1 MWSNRSLV
9 FVTKVAVSAGLLI
22 FILGRLDLALV
33 GEALG
38 RLTSETLIIAAGLYV
53 LAHTLN
59 GLKLQIL
66 MTDRPLSD
74 LVRYTFVA
82 LFYGAVLPG
91 QLLGDAMKA
100 YRLVRPGDDGATVVA
115 AVVVDKITGLAA
127 LVFITGAA
135 LLIDPSG
142 FPDAF
147 PALSFALF
155 AGLVLALLL
164 PIVIP
169 SIPSLLDNAL
179 GRFLLAW
186 RASARDWGPLFA
198 SLLTGIA
205 FQVLAVIVVAY
216 IGTGMGISLSFPAW
230 VAVVGLISLVLL
242 LPVTV
247 AGVGLRE
254 GGLVIFLGFADVLPT
269 DAVALSFALL
279 GYTAFGALLGAVAD
293 FTGRTRSQ

>member
-22 FILGRLDLALV
+22 FILRRLDLATV

-38 RLTSETLIIAAGLYV
+38 RLTAETLIIAAGLYV
-53 LAHTLN
+53 LAHALN
-59 GLKLQIL
+59 GLKLQML

-82 LFYGAVLPG
+82 LFYGTVLPG

-127 LVFITGAA
+127 LVLITGVA

-147 PALSFALF
+147 PALSFALL

-164 PIVIP
+164 PIVMP
-169 SIPSLLDNAL
+169 SVPSLLDNAL
-179 GRFLLAW
+179 GRFLRAW
-186 RASARDWGPLFA
+186 RASAQDWGPLFA
-198 SLLTGIA
+198 SLFTGIA

-216 IGTGMGISLSFPAW
+216 IGTGMGISLSFPVW
-230 VAVVGLISLVLL
+230 IAVVGLVSLVLL

-254 GGLVIFLGFADVLPT
+254 GGLVILLGFVGVAPA

-279 GYTAFGALLGAVAD
+279 GYTVFGALLGALAD
-293 FTGRTRSQ
+293 FTGRKV